1 MTVPERE
8 KVLLCCLV
16 SSCNFWNFVAQSNFW
31 KIFLYEL
38 SLRTSVL
45 IFNCLQYRNASE
57 AIPCL
62 KHFQNNVLGTVLLRM
77 RFLWSAGDYLSNC
90 YCAALRA
97 MTVPERERA
106 ARLFVVTL
114 PKLSL
119 LTEWQYIKLLAII
132 LLGRSSSRSC
142 HCEPNDCM
150 LNR

>member
-1 MTVPERE
+1 MFFMGKCGWICRRKQNNIKKMGPDFGRSLSMNCHCERAYWYSIVCSIE
-8 KVLLCCLV
+8 MRVR
-16 SSCNFWNFVAQSNFW
+16 QSHVW
-31 KIFLYEL
+31 
-38 SLRTSVL
+38 ST
-45 IFNCLQYRNASE
+45 
-57 AIPCL
+57 
-62 KHFQNNVLGTVLLRM
+62 FQDNVLGTVLLRM

-119 LTEWQYIKLLAII
+119 RTEWQYIKLLAII

-142 HCEPNDCM
+142 HCETCYIRPNG
-150 LNR
+150 